1 MADKD
6 SNIIKPVESLQN
18 IAGLTPTRRREQ
30 RKRRRKLYNK
40 KEQGAEQRLNDSID
54 EHNLP
59 EEPAENENDDNTID
73 YCA

>member
-6 SNIIKPVESLQN
+6 SKIIKPVESLQN

-40 KEQGAEQRLNDSID
+40 KEQEAEQRLNDPID
-54 EHNLP
+54 EHILP